1 MTRYYLPVKVLATK
15 GTQYL
20 AKEVCSFLDEK
31 ISFSD
36 LMGRGLIELNRFD
49 LSDHILDCF
58 SNDNIRV
65 QIPDIRNHSV
75 VVIHTQVPDVSQG
88 IIELFALLD
97 AIKNAQPKD
106 VLVVFPYMPYSRSD
120 VESVPRSSV
129 MAFWMAQTINRAGV
143 KKVILLDPH
152 APHIK
157 HYFEPAADEISII
170 FLIADYLKNKFL
182 LNCSSEEF
190 VLVFPDTG
198 AFERFS
204 KLGNMLNLE
213 MVYLTK
219 TRQDNK
225 ENPNPGKV
233 IGEVKGKNCWL
244 IDDEILTGNTAINA
258 VELLISN
265 GAKSVSMIAVHAI
278 LRKAG
283 ENDNFVAELLQDSAL
298 KKIIITNS
306 VPAADKVKGKDKFTI
321 WNISS
326 LLAEAISRSL
336 KGDSLTEL
344 HRLEAV
350 KLYNY
355 K

>member
-1 MTRYYLPVKVLATK
+1 MAKYYLPVKVFATK

-20 AKEVCSFLDEK
+20 AKEVCRFLDER
-31 ISFSD
+31 ISFPD
-36 LMGRGLIELNRFD
+36 LIERGLIRLNHFE

-75 VVIHTQVPDVSQG
+75 VVIHTQVPDVNQG

-120 VESVPRSSV
+120 VEDLPRSSV
-129 MAFWMAQTINRAGV
+129 MASWMAQTINRAGIN
-143 KKVILLDPH
+143 KVMLLDHH
-152 APHIK
+152 ASHIRY
-157 HYFEPAADEISII
+157 YFDPAADEISTI
-170 FLIADYLKNKFL
+170 FLIADYLKNNFL

-190 VLVFPDTG
+190 VLVFPDDG
-198 AFERFS
+198 AFKRFVN
-204 KLGNMLNLE
+204 LGNILNLE
-213 MVYLTK
+213 MAYLTK
-219 TRQDNK
+219 TRHDNK
-225 ENPNPGKV
+225 ENPDPGKV
-233 IGEVKGKNCWL
+233 IGEVGGKKCLL

-258 VELLISN
+258 LELLISKRV
-265 GAKSVSMIAVHAI
+265 KSVSMIAIHAI

-283 ENDNFVAELLQDSAL
+283 KNDNFVAGLFQDSAFE
-298 KKIIITNS
+298 KIIITDS
-306 VPAADKVKGKDKFTI
+306 VPATDKVKGKDKFI
-321 WNISS
+321 ILSISS

-344 HRLEAV
+344 HTLEAV
-350 KLYNY
+350 KLY

>member
-20 AKEVCSFLDEK
+20 AKGVCGFLDEK
-31 ISFSD
+31 ISFPD
-36 LMGRGLIELNRFD
+36 MEREPIELNRFD
-49 LSDHILDCF
+49 LSDHVLDCF

-120 VESVPRSSV
+120 VESIPRSPV
-129 MAFWMAQTINRAGV
+129 MASWMAQTINRAGINRV
-143 KKVILLDPH
+143 MLLDPH
-152 APHIK
+152 SSHIR
-157 HYFEPAADEISII
+157 HYFDPAADEISAIL
-170 FLIADYLKNKFL
+170 LIADYLKNNFL

-198 AFERFS
+198 AFERFG
-204 KLGNMLNLE
+204 KLGNILNLE
-213 MVYLTK
+213 TVYLTK
-219 TRQDNK
+219 TRRGTK
-225 ENPNPGKV
+225 ENPDPGKV
-233 IGEVKGKNCWL
+233 IGEVEGKNCL
-244 IDDEILTGNTAINA
+244 VIDDEILTGNTALNA
-258 VELLISN
+258 LKVLISKRV
-265 GAKSVSMIAVHAI
+265 KSVSMIAIHPI
-278 LRKAG
+278 LRRAG
-283 ENDNFVAELLQDSAL
+283 KNDNFVAGLLQDSAFER
-298 KKIIITNS
+298 IIITDS
-306 VPAADKVKGKDKFTI
+306 VPAADKIKGKDKFAI
-321 WNISS
+321 LSISS

-344 HRLEAV
+344 HTLEAV
-350 KLYNY
+350 KLY